1 MDRVK
6 LSSGTEWEDKVGY
19 SRGIRAGR
27 IIEIAGTTAVD
38 EAGQVVGTGDPYAQT
53 RYIIR
58 KALAAIEKLGGG
70 AENITRTRIFVTDIS
85 KWEDIGR
92 AHGEFFSE
100 IRPAVTMVEVSG
112 LIRPELLVEIEFS
125 AVLD

>member
-1 MDRVK
+1 M
-6 LSSGTEWEDKVGY
+6 GY